1 MPHSR
6 HRARA
11 VCLALGAGLVIAGC
25 GVGDRG
31 EDWVDDGWR
40 YAMGQHLYYRPDAVS
55 TDVALIQARLP
66 AIEASE
72 GVWLEAQRTPPET
85 REVIPAPDD
94 YVWHTVAVVGP
105 STVQTLLT
113 EHSAN
118 PITGDPVLDDASV
131 QAQLLPPLA
140 EHAGSCPAGWVP
152 VLIGS
157 EEMPEHTTEGSDW
170 IDMAVVCPGGDR
182 VAVTTMDM

>member
-11 VCLALGAGLVIAGC
+11 VCLALGAGLVLAGC

-72 GVWLEAQRTPPET
+72 GVWLEAQRTPPSCQPRKEASHDKSY
-85 REVIPAPDD
+85 PAHGGCRWL
-94 YVWHTVAVVGP
+94 WHARDQAIHDGAC
-105 STVQTLLT
+105 
-113 EHSAN
+113 SA
-118 PITGDPVLDDASV
+118 
-131 QAQLLPPLA
+131 
-140 EHAGSCPAGWVP
+140 
-152 VLIGS
+152 
-157 EEMPEHTTEGSDW
+157 
-170 IDMAVVCPGGDR
+170 
-182 VAVTTMDM
+182 